1 LLTRQF
7 SPYAERGAV
16 FSVSVADAKVG
27 SIEYNAVAAGSFTA
41 VKRREIS

>member
-7 SPYAERGAV
+7 LPYAERGAV
-16 FSVSVADAKVG
+16 FSVSVAEDKFG
-27 SIEYNAVAAGSFTA
+27 SIEYNAVDAGSFTA